1 MKTGFEITQPILQDF
16 TNKKLK
22 MKELREKILNL
33 DTRHKDLIS
42 MGLLHLIVDNLDK
55 IDKQKLIDYVHLE
68 INDKNSRHFGK
79 DLKTV
84 AEKHNKGYLK
94 FVDKTIGF
102 DVVRLGWK
110 YKFDSI
116 RFEWNP
122 MFSFVFFG
130 LQFCVFIAPK
140 NDRSY
145 WESWIYYNEH
155 TDKNKPTLE
164 RLKQCIE
171 EAPQRWTRYHN
182 GEKSSID
189 YYKVN
194 LKNKW
199 IKLLH

>member
-1 MKTGFEITQPILQDF
+1 MFIW
-16 TNKKLK
+16 
-22 MKELREKILNL
+22 
-33 DTRHKDLIS
+33 
-42 MGLLHLIVDNLDK
+42 
-55 IDKQKLIDYVHLE
+55 KLI
-68 INDKNSRHFGK
+68 NSPFEFPKIKFYLGK
-79 DLKTV
+79 VKYGTPFMLPRKRTD
-84 AEKHNKGYLK
+84 KGYK
-94 FVDKTIGF
+94 PKKVGYNI
-102 DVVRLGWK
+102 VRLGWK

>member
-1 MKTGFEITQPILQDF
+1 MFIWKLINSPFKFPKIKFYLGEVKYGTPWFLPRKAVKF
-16 TNKKLK
+16 T
-22 MKELREKILNL
+22 MKESELKAKEW
-33 DTRHKDLIS
+33 
-42 MGLLHLIVDNLDK
+42 
-55 IDKQKLIDYVHLE
+55 ID
-68 INDKNSRHFGK
+68 DKNSRHFGK

-84 AEKHNKGYLK
+84 AEKHNKGHLK

-102 DVVRLGWK
+102 DIVRLGYK

-130 LQFCVFIAPK
+130 LQFCIFIVPK
-140 NDRSY
+140 NNSSY
-145 WESWIYYNEH
+145 WESWIYYHKH
-155 TDKNKPTLE
+155 TDKKKPTLE

-171 EAPQRWTRYHN
+171 EDPQRWTRHHN

-189 YYKVN
+189 YCKVN

-199 IKLLH
+199 IKLLY